1 MKNAVDVEWS
11 FRRFSAHGK
20 SLPEIILTTLA
31 DCHNEHAD
39 GQALVRSKH
48 KRSYG
53 QVSYTVQER
62 LEEALAGLEGVEF
75 KRPGRGKPKV
85 LVVNGTALV
94 PWRYSRLAT
103 ADLQQQKYGTS
114 DARIGNFSMPAGP
127 SQGMLDLGDGA
138 RASLTPEEIELV
150 DALQELDDSES
161 LKHHRVVVVAYASNH
176 NALHHALW
184 ADAQLGEDG
193 TLILQNTQ
201 ELFHADSA
209 DAAAKAEPKSFDSEP
224 RRGLNLMPKEAS
236 GS

>member
-11 FRRFSAHGK
+11 FRRFGAHGK
-20 SLPEIILTTLA
+20 SLPGIILTTLTN
-31 DCHNEHAD
+31 CHNEHAD
-39 GQALVRSKH
+39 GQALINSKH

-62 LEEALAGLEGVEF
+62 LEDALTGLEGVEF
-75 KRPGRGKPKV
+75 KRPGNGKPKV

-103 ADLQQQKYGTS
+103 ADLHQQKYGTS
-114 DARIGNFSMPAGP
+114 DSRIGTFSMPVGP

-138 RASLTPEEIELV
+138 RASLTPEEIALVEALEEL
-150 DALQELDDSES
+150 EDSES
-161 LKHHRVVVVAYASNH
+161 LKHHPVVVVAYASNH
-176 NALHHALW
+176 QALHQAVW
-184 ADAQLGEDG
+184 ADAQLDEDG

-201 ELFHADSA
+201 ELFHADPA
-209 DAAAKAEPKSFDSEP
+209 DAAAKPVPKSFDSEP
-224 RRGLNLMPKEAS
+224 RRGFNLTPKEAS